1 VRADIICRR
10 TQVPEHNVQQS
21 DATYAARIR
30 DDEAVSP
37 FIPMAIQREDCKDM
51 RVILFGAPGSGKGT
65 QAQLLNAE
73 FGVPHISTGD
83 VLRSEIADGSILG
96 QQVARYVRTGQL
108 VPDDLVTD
116 VMLEQLHRP
125 AAADGFV
132 LDGYP
137 RTVGQA
143 TALTADLAAT
153 GTHVDAVVALQLDSQ
168 TVVTR
173 MLGRGR
179 ADDSESVIR
188 DRLEVFHKQTLPLFA
203 YYGPTMVSIDASGDV
218 QDVYSRLRAALRC
231 G

>member
-1 VRADIICRR
+1 VRR
-10 TQVPEHNVQQS
+10 S
-21 DATYAARIR
+21 DATYAARNR
-30 DDEAVSP
+30 DDSAVSP

-73 FGVPHISTGD
+73 FGVPHISAGD
-83 VLRSEIADGSILG
+83 VLRSEIANGSLLG
-96 QQVARYVRTGQL
+96 QQVASYVRTGQL

-116 VMLEQLHRP
+116 VILDQLHRP

-143 TALTADLAAT
+143 AALTVDLAAT

-168 TVVTR
+168 TVVAR
-173 MLGRGR
+173 MLERGR

-203 YYGPTMVSIDASGDV
+203 YYGPEMVSIDASGDV
-218 QDVYSRLRAALRC
+218 QDVYSRLSAALRR
-231 G
+231 GLSPAPADPGPL

>member
-1 VRADIICRR
+1 MRPTLPVF
-10 TQVPEHNVQQS
+10 
-21 DATYAARIR
+21 ATISRVGQI
-30 DDEAVSP
+30 SP
-37 FIPMAIQREDCKDM
+37 FIAMAIQREDCKDM

-96 QQVARYVRTGQL
+96 QQVARYVQAGQL

-116 VMLEQLHRP
+116 VMLDQLHRP
-125 AAADGFV
+125 AAADGFI

-143 TALTADLAAT
+143 ADLTDDLAAT
-153 GTHVDAVVALQLDSQ
+153 GTHVDAVVALQLDTQ

-188 DRLEVFHKQTLPLFA
+188 GRLDVFRKQTLPLFA
-203 YYGPTMVSIDASGDV
+203 YYGPKMVSIDASGDV
-218 QDVYSRLRAALRC
+218 QHVYSRLRAALRC

>member
-1 VRADIICRR
+1 
-10 TQVPEHNVQQS
+10 
-21 DATYAARIR
+21 
-30 DDEAVSP
+30 
-37 FIPMAIQREDCKDM
+37 M

-96 QQVARYVRTGQL
+96 QQVARYVQAGQL

-116 VMLEQLHRP
+116 VMLDQLHRP
-125 AAADGFV
+125 AAADGFI

-143 TALTADLAAT
+143 ADLTDDLAAT
-153 GTHVDAVVALQLDSQ
+153 GTHVDAVVALQLDTQ

-188 DRLEVFHKQTLPLFA
+188 GRLDVFRKQTLPLFA
-203 YYGPTMVSIDASGDV
+203 YYGPKMVSIDASGDV
-218 QDVYSRLRAALRC
+218 QHVYSRLRAALRC